1 MSDSNDEQLRRNA
14 RALNSG
20 AIHLLRGMRAID
32 RQSGL
37 SAARL
42 SALSVLVFGGP
53 KPLGKL
59 AKAEGVAGPTMTRI
73 VDGLCGLG
81 LAERTE
87 HPLNGRIALVAAT
100 EAGTALMMEAA
111 NRRVDAIATAIAGL
125 DPAQQGLINDAAP
138 LLVEL
143 AALIRSRQEREVLGD
158 RED

>member
-1 MSDSNDEQLRRNA
+1 MSDGNHSEQLRRTA

-42 SALSVLVFGGP
+42 SALSVLVFSGS

-59 AKAEGVAGPTMTRI
+59 AEVEGVAGPTMTRI
-73 VDGLCGLG
+73 VDGLCQLG

-87 HPLNGRIALVAAT
+87 HPLNGRISLVAAT
-100 EAGTALMMEAA
+100 EAGTALMMQAA
-111 NRRVDAIATAIAGL
+111 NRRIDAIAAAIAGL
-125 DPAQQGLINDAAP
+125 DPAQQELINDAAP
-138 LLVEL
+138 LLDEL
-143 AALIRSRQEREVLGD
+143 AALVRSRSHREETD
-158 RED
+158 